1 MVLWPHPFIPKA
13 SSKLKQQRETFYR
26 CPMFLVKAAA
36 RYWLFLRVSSCFC
49 RLQQISPVVTCLI
62 LSPVKQQRGI
72 SYCCSM
78 FLEKNCRLLRNASSS
93 FLTTLVLP
101 FDLATLD
108 TLPLMDTT
116 CYEDEGLYRRV
127 KYTGQWSTLIAAL
140 DTRATICQSSIK

>member
-62 LSPVKQQRGI
+62 QWSNNEEYLIVVPCSLKKLSPVEECFSKFLNDSCTALRPCNTQYFVTNGHHVLRGWRTVKE
-72 SYCCSM
+72 SEVHWS
-78 FLEKNCRLLRNASSS
+78 NDSG
-93 FLTTLVLP
+93 
-101 FDLATLD
+101 AT
-108 TLPLMDTT
+108 
-116 CYEDEGLYRRV
+116 Y
-127 KYTGQWSTLIAAL
+127 
-140 DTRATICQSSIK
+140 